1 MRRLCVVL
9 LALVVLL
16 PLSVVAQGVKITIDA
31 IEKGGHI
38 DGMVSG
44 LTEANRR
51 TYKVVVYAKK
61 DKWDIHPFLRGGDG
75 KAWSSIMQ
83 NGAWRVET
91 LRRDGAASAL
101 AALLVKRESVV
112 PAQVEDVR
120 EIPHEAIVI
129 RPLEGTPDYDK
140 L

>member
-1 MRRLCVVL
+1 MRRLYIVL
-9 LALVVLL
+9 VALAVLL
-16 PLSVVAQGVKITIDA
+16 PLGVAAQGVKMTIDA

-38 DGMVSG
+38 DGTVTG

-51 TYKVVVYAKK
+51 AYKVVVYAKK
-61 DKWDIHPFLRGGDG
+61 DKWYIHPYLRGGDG

-83 NGAWRVET
+83 NGTWRVET
-91 LRRDGAASAL
+91 LHRDGASSAL

-112 PAQVEDVR
+112 PAQVADVR
-120 EIPHEAIVI
+120 EIPHEAIIV
-129 RPLEGTPDYDK
+129 RELEGTPDYDK